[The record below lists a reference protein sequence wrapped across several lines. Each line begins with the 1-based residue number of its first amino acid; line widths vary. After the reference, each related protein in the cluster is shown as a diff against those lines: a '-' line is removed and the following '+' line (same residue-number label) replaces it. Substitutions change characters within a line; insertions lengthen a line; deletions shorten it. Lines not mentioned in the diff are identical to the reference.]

1 MESVTAV
8 VLDGID
14 GYRSWA
20 PAGWALPQPS
30 PESWERLRANFASDS
45 AWILMALGGD
55 DMTVGVVSLAATTGA
70 QKEAPPEGT
79 IYLWQMFVRPE
90 WQGTGLAQALMDLA
104 FEEAR
109 RRGMNRM
116 ILWAAAGAAQARKFY
131 EREGWTLSGET
142 QDDADFGVPLVQYER
157 AL

>member
-1 MESVTAV
+1 M
-8 VLDGID
+8 
-14 GYRSWA
+14 
-20 PAGWALPQPS
+20 
-30 PESWERLRANFASDS
+30 
-45 AWILMALGGD
+45 
-55 DMTVGVVSLAATTGA
+55 VSLAATTGA

-116 ILWAAAGAAQARKFY
+116 ILWAAAGAAQAR
-131 EREGWTLSGET
+131 RSTSARAGRCPARR